1 MKISLEWL
9 SDFIDLRERDPQR
22 LADALT
28 EATGEVE
35 ELVRLGTLLDHC
47 CVGRVLSLEKHPNAD
62 KLSVCRVQTDRGEK
76 NVVCGGTNVRAGMRV
91 CFAHAGATI
100 RWHGKEMMKLEKAK
114 IRGVESE
121 GMICTAEEL
130 DLLEQFPR
138 SRDRTVIDLGDG
150 EEGVGQDL
158 RGYLGFTDVVFHID
172 NHAITHRADLFS
184 HIGIARELVAL
195 GLAEWKSGNIKNGSI
210 ETPHAASLRPGN
222 NVMFAKK
229 PIPFAFKNDIPSLV
243 PRYASCILA
252 IDSLGETPQW
262 MRRRLEATG
271 WRCVS
276 LPVDITNYVA
286 METGMPLHAFDADD
300 LRGDV
305 HIRLSKKHERITT
318 LDGVERK
325 LPDGAIVLSDD
336 DGIFDLMGIMGGL
349 RSSTKFS
356 TKHIYL
362 HSAAVDPVCIRRA
375 ILATGH
381 RTDAATVYE
390 KGIPRVVVEQ
400 GFLSALALMLEL
412 LPGANVVSAKE
423 SWGDDGDPP
432 AISLPLARASSML
445 GVEIPEAEA
454 VRILTSLEC
463 TVGTGG
469 STKKT
474 RRKRVQSS
482 EFRQQKMPPS
492 EVRSPNSEVFTVR
505 PPLHRLGDLRGT
517 HDLIEEI
524 GRIYGYNRI
533 PALPPHASA
542 KPPARDFRTGVIRHA
557 LKEEGFLE
565 LLPLSLV
572 SPDLLTKAG
581 RDPSSAVRIENPLG
595 EELSLL
601 HTSVFPSLCEQIER
615 YPLGSGERRGI
626 FSIGTVFARGKDERR
641 EFGFLLAQSDATG
654 WDPKRT
660 PFFQLKQSIDSSL
673 AQAGY
678 AVETARAETVSA
690 FAHPGRTAQV
700 MARTAGDLNRESG
713 GELRPLQSIGLLF
726 EVHPEIARRF
736 ELPARTAASLLDLP
750 LLLTIEP
757 GVRTAAALPQFPS
770 ISYDVTFPMDQREEA
785 ARMLETF
792 RDASDLLERVEIVDL
807 FASSKDAPGNYAL
820 TIRFTY
826 RAKDRTLTEEEVRK
840 AHQGILDSVSGRE
853 R

>member
-9 SDFIDLRERDPQR
+9 SDFIDLREKDPEK

-28 EATGEVE
+28 EATGEVD
-35 ELVRLGTLLDHC
+35 ELVRQGALLDHC
-47 CVGRVLSLEKHPNAD
+47 CVGRVLSCEKHPNAD
-62 KLSVCRVQTDRGEK
+62 KLSVCRVSTDHGGK
-76 NVVCGGTNVRAGMRV
+76 NVVCGGTNVRVGMRV
-91 CFAHAGATI
+91 CFAHAGATV
-100 RWHGKEMMKLEKAK
+100 RWHGTEMMTLTKTT
-114 IRGVESE
+114 IRGIESE

-130 DLLEQFPR
+130 DLLDLFPR
-138 SRDRTVIDLGDG
+138 SRERTVIDLGDG

-158 RGYLGFTDVVFHID
+158 RTFLGLTDVVFHID

-195 GLAEWKSGNIKNGSI
+195 GLAEWKSGNINNGSI
-210 ETPHAASLRPGN
+210 ETPRWGVSTQSN
-222 NVMFAKK
+222 NAVFGKK

-252 IDSLGETPQW
+252 IDGLGETPQW

-318 LDGVERK
+318 LDGVARE

-349 RSSTKFS
+349 RSSTKFT
-356 TKHIYL
+356 TKRIYL
-362 HSAAVDPVCIRRA
+362 HSAAVDPVCVRRA

-400 GFLSALALMLEL
+400 GFLRALALMLEL

-432 AISLPLARASSML
+432 AIPLPLARASSML
-445 GVEIPEAEA
+445 GVEIPEAEII
-454 VRILTSLEC
+454 RILIALEC
-463 TVGTGG
+463 DVEEQ
-469 STKKT
+469 SQAK
-474 RRKRVQSS
+474 RKA
-482 EFRQQKMPPS
+482 EGMLL
-492 EVRSPNSEVFTVR
+492 VR

-517 HDLIEEI
+517 YDLIEEI
-524 GRIYGYNRI
+524 GRMYGYNRI
-533 PALPPHASA
+533 PALAPSAST
-542 KPPARDFRTGVIRHA
+542 KPPARDFRTAAIRHV
-557 LKEEGFLE
+557 LREEKFLE

-581 RDPSSAVRIENPLG
+581 MDPSVAVRVENPLG

-601 HTSVFPSLCEQIER
+601 HTSVFPALCEQIER
-615 YPLGSGERRGI
+615 YPLGSGEERGI
-626 FSIGTVFARGKDERR
+626 FSIGTVFAKGKDEHR
-641 EFGFLLAQSDATG
+641 ELGLLFAQSGVTG
-654 WDPKRT
+654 FDPKHT
-660 PFFQLKQSIDSSL
+660 PFFRLKKSLGSSL
-673 AQAGY
+673 AHAGY
-678 AVETARAETVSA
+678 GVETARAETVPA
-690 FAHPGRTAQV
+690 FAHPGRSARV
-700 MARTAGDLNRESG
+700 MARTACDLDRESG
-713 GELRPLQSIGLLF
+713 GELRPLQSIGLFF

-736 ELPARTAASLLDLP
+736 ALPARMAAALVDLSLLLA
-750 LLLTIEP
+750 IEP
-757 GVRTAAALPQFPS
+757 GVRMSVPLPQFPP

-785 ARMLETF
+785 AGMLEALH
-792 RDASDLLERVEIVDL
+792 DASDLLERVEIVDL
-807 FASSKDAPGNYAL
+807 YTSSKDKVGDYAL
-820 TIRFTY
+820 TVRFTY
-826 RAKDRTLTEEEVRK
+826 RAKDRTLTEEEVRR
-840 AHQGILDSVSGRE
+840 AHEGIVQNMGK
-853 R
+853 